1 MIHFYQAF
9 NFKIL
14 SENLLL
20 PELYTLKNREKH
32 DIIIKEDKIHFED
45 QSNSNQYNTPFLNF
59 LPNKL
64 ILKVNNICTFSIEE
78 GNSIFWEKH
87 DESIQGSDIR
97 TFLLGSA
104 IGALLIQRGFTMFH
118 GNALEKNGKAVVC
131 LGHSGAGKSTIAYSL
146 MQQGWNLISD
156 DLVAIN
162 DEGQIL
168 PGIPRIKLWKDAVL
182 DFELDVNNLKPVRN
196 NLNKYV
202 INGEQIVS
210 VKKQFPLHAFYL
222 IERNEN
228 INSFSE
234 IEPEIIKSEKIS
246 FLKLKNQLYRPR
258 FVKGLG
264 KEKDL
269 FSKIVNLQK
278 KVPLIKLPILYG
290 IDKMN
295 EWFRKNDLSDFNILI
310 N

>member
-1 MIHFYQAF
+1 MIHLYQAF
-9 NFKIL
+9 NLKIL
-14 SENLLL
+14 SENLIL

-32 DIIIKEDKIHFED
+32 DIIIREGKINFENE
-45 QSNSNQYNTPFLNF
+45 SNSNQYNTPFLNF
-59 LPNKL
+59 LPNKF
-64 ILKVNNICTFSIEE
+64 ILKVNNICSFSIEE
-78 GNSIFWEKH
+78 GNSIFWEKY
-87 DESIQGSDIR
+87 DESIQDEDIR

-104 IGALLIQRGFTMFH
+104 IGALLIQRGFAIFH

-162 DEGQIL
+162 NDGQIL

-182 DFELDVNNLKPVRN
+182 DFKLNIKTLKPVRN
-196 NLNKYV
+196 NLKKYI
-202 INGEQIVS
+202 INGEKIVS
-210 VKKQFPLHAFYL
+210 VTKQFPLNAIYL
-222 IERNEN
+222 IERSEN
-228 INSFSE
+228 IISLPE

-264 KEKDL
+264 KEKEL
-269 FSKIVNLQK
+269 FSKLVNLQK
-278 KVPLIKLPILYG
+278 KVPLIRLPMVNG
-290 IDKMN
+290 INKMN
-295 EWFRKNDLSDFNILI
+295 DWLKKNDLSTPSSWI

>member
-9 NFKIL
+9 NLKIL
-14 SENLLL
+14 SENLIL

-32 DIIIKEDKIHFED
+32 DIIIRESKINFENE
-45 QSNSNQYNTPFLNF
+45 SNSNKYNTPFLNF
-59 LPNKL
+59 LSDKL

-78 GNSIFWEKH
+78 GNSIIWEKH
-87 DESIQGSDIR
+87 HERIQGDDIR

-104 IGALLIQRGFTMFH
+104 LGALLIQRGFMMFH
-118 GNALEKNGKAVVC
+118 GNALEKNGKAVIC

-146 MQQGWNLISD
+146 MQQGWSLISD
-156 DLVAIN
+156 DLVAVN

-182 DFELDVNNLKPVRN
+182 DFKLDIDTLKPVRN
-196 NLNKYV
+196 NLKKYV
-202 INGEQIVS
+202 INGEKITS
-210 VKKQFPLHAFYL
+210 VTKKFPLNAFYL
-222 IERNEN
+222 IQRNEN
-228 INSFSE
+228 LSSLPE

-246 FLKLKNQLYRPR
+246 FWKLKNQLYRPR

-264 KEKDL
+264 KEKEL
-269 FSKIVNLQK
+269 FSKLINLQK
-278 KVPLIKLPILYG
+278 KVPVIRLPIVDG
-290 IDKMN
+290 ITKMN
-295 EWFRKNDLSDFNILI
+295 DWLKKIDLSNPSSWI

>member
-1 MIHFYQAF
+1 MIHFYEAF
-9 NFKIL
+9 NLKIL
-14 SENLLL
+14 SENLIL

-32 DIIIKEDKIHFED
+32 DIIIREDKINLENE
-45 QSNSNQYNTPFLNF
+45 SNSNQYNTPFLNF
-59 LPNKL
+59 LSNKL

-78 GNSIFWEKH
+78 GNSILWEKH

-182 DFELDVNNLKPVRN
+182 DFKLDIDTLKPVRN
-196 NLNKYV
+196 NLKKYV
-202 INGEQIVS
+202 INGEKITS
-210 VKKQFPLHAFYL
+210 VTKKFPLNAFYL
-222 IERNEN
+222 IQRNEN
-228 INSFSE
+228 LSSLPE

-264 KEKDL
+264 KEN
-269 FSKIVNLQK
+269 FVA
-278 KVPLIKLPILYG
+278 
-290 IDKMN
+290 
-295 EWFRKNDLSDFNILI
+295 
-310 N
+310 